1 MLATSICVSAQDTC
15 LEALPKDYL
24 LVPFPPT
31 QEEIFSN
38 TTKSLLLISCYVL
51 FVLEDVKC
59 FMMVNT
65 KPFFPISR

>member
-1 MLATSICVSAQDTC
+1 MLATSVYVSAKDTC

-24 LVPFPPT
+24 LLPFPPT

-51 FVLEDVKC
+51 FMLGDVKC
-59 FMMVNT
+59 FMMANR